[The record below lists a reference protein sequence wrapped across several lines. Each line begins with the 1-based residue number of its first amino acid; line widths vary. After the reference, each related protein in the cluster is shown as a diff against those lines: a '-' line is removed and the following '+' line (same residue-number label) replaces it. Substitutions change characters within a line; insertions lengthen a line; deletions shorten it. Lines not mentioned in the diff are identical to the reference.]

1 MLYWHEE
8 GAGRGSRGRHMCCI
22 GMKKVQGG
30 ALEVGTCV
38 VGTVRTHPLIFLNL
52 NTLFNP
58 ASVTGRNF
66 GHDLTRTVLSP

>member
-22 GMKKVQGG
+22 GMKKVQRGSRCRGAG

-38 VGTVRTHPLIFLNL
+38 VL
-52 NTLFNP
+52 
-58 ASVTGRNF
+58 A
-66 GHDLTRTVLSP
+66 